1 MYEACL
7 WPVSNA
13 GVILKLGHLSIGI
26 DLFTETE
33 IAPYREMPKELY
45 LPLMGSTKSLDLLLI
60 THTHKDHYQKSKI
73 EAYLSLHP
81 QCQFYVP
88 SFLLSASQQTAND
101 QNQANRYSD
110 ITKKVPKKVLSSS
123 YTSSSLT
130 EPFLDVCSFGHG
142 DTLLH
147 FLSTEHMGQSKLVH
161 SSILIQWQN
170 HSIFISGDARPS
182 HQLYETLHY
191 LTPQLDVLIAPFPCL
206 SLKSARK
213 KLSSYFLP
221 RQIFLVH
228 LADPNQDLE
237 QWTLSAKKICK
248 MADDSLPFPVFCE
261 TFGLCHKLF

>member
-13 GVILKLGHLSIGI
+13 GVILKLSDLLIGI

-45 LPLMGSTKSLDLLLI
+45 LPLMGSAKSLDLLLI
-60 THTHKDHYQKSKI
+60 THTHKDHYQRSKI
-73 EAYLSLHP
+73 EDYLSLHP

-101 QNQANRYSD
+101 QNQANHYSD
-110 ITKKVPKKVLSSS
+110 ITKKVPQKVLSSS
-123 YTSSSLT
+123 YTTLT
-130 EPFLDVCSFGHG
+130 EPFLDVCSLRHG

-147 FLSTEHMGQSKLVH
+147 FLSTEHMGQSKIAH
-161 SSILIQWQN
+161 CSILIQWQN
-170 HSIFISGDARPS
+170 RSIFISGDARPS
-182 HQLYETLHY
+182 HQLYEALHC

-213 KLSSYFLP
+213 NLSRYFLP

-228 LADPNQDLE
+228 LADPSQDLE
-237 QWTLSAKKICK
+237 QLTLSAKKICK
-248 MADDSLPFPVFCE
+248 TADDSLPFPVFCE